1 MRLYFQRFFAF
12 FLFFSRTVDF
22 GNPKYFTATQRIARA
37 LFLLSNRRR
46 LESSKTLRLLREE
59 EEERNDELFQCVKQN
74 VAPNLRRRRRAV
86 ESERMRLLVL
96 ESLEAVPIRL
106 AVFVRKSF
114 SDAPRERGRGE
125 CVRGGDESV
134 RNGDEKD
141 R

>member
-1 MRLYFQRFFAF
+1 
-12 FLFFSRTVDF
+12 
-22 GNPKYFTATQRIARA
+22 
-37 LFLLSNRRR
+37 LFLLSRRR

-59 EEERNDELFQCVKQN
+59 EERNDELFQCIKQN

-114 SDAPRERGRGE
+114 SDAPRKRGRGE